1 MLHRVVVSLLAALV
15 FLAGSRADAV
25 SIRDIIELSKAGL
38 SDNVLVALIEVDRSV
53 FSIDPATLKLLK
65 NEGVSDA
72 VIIAMI
78 RSGRDRIAEPAE
90 PSAPPVQAPQEPVAI
105 PQEQPAV
112 EPEAPP
118 PAPPPAVP
126 VPYPVPV
133 PVYVPVPVVSHGTA
147 HRETVE
153 KTIQTEDGSLVKA
166 HVPVPRNCVK
176 AEPVYWGFGGKLR
189 PDAWQPEPTIVC
201 R

>member
-1 MLHRVVVSLLAALV
+1 MVRRVLVPLVAALV

-53 FSIDPATLKLLK
+53 YSIDTATLKHLK
-65 NEGVSDA
+65 AAGVSDA
-72 VIIAMI
+72 VIVAMI
-78 RSGRDRIAEPAE
+78 RSGRERPVEPAE
-90 PSAPPVQAPQEPVAI
+90 PMPQPAPVPQEP
-105 PQEQPAV
+105 PAL
-112 EPEAPP
+112 EPEAPA
-118 PAPPPAVP
+118 PAPPQTVV

-133 PVYVPVPVVSHGTA
+133 PVYVPVPVVSHGTGR
-147 HRETVE
+147 RETVLQ
-153 KTIQTEDGSLVKA
+153 TIQTEDGSLVRA
-166 HVPVPRNCVK
+166 RVPVPPNCVK

-189 PDAWQPEPTIVC
+189 PDAWRPEPTIVC